1 MGMNSARNDSAG
13 SFNQGD
19 SLVVSTAGGSA
30 ANHTCAGAT
39 ERHSRHRTGVLA
51 VRSSRGARYKPLAW
65 PHFGHLTSDEG
76 VSIMNDTSKQS
87 SGIGLNHATCSCM
100 KHVVAAAPAPL
111 IEVDEAERS
120 PRRLEKSCSVVP
132 SVAE

>member
-1 MGMNSARNDSAG
+1 MGMNSARNEFSRVVQSGRLAG
-13 SFNQGD
+13 GED
-19 SLVVSTAGGSA
+19 GRGSA